1 MGIDKAAANRFIKHA
16 ITQATRTQGQPSTEP
31 ADHQPT
37 PGPSE
42 IPVRPVPAGATNKM
56 LARTEW
62 EKQVK
67 EVAEEEE
74 EDLQVF
80 EETDGY
86 ANADAD
92 VEMINDEAPAPTS
105 LPVGTGETTPLEQR
119 PGMFVS

>member
-1 MGIDKAAANRFIKHA
+1 MTVDKVAANRFIKHA

-37 PGPSE
+37 PGPSG
-42 IPVRPVPAGATNKM
+42 IPARPVPAGATNKM

-67 EVAEEEE
+67 EAAEEEE

-86 ANADAD
+86 ANAEAD

-105 LPVGTGETTPLEQR
+105 LSVGTGETTPSEQR